1 MKRDNKRNDTNQIDQ
16 TESEDIQYVFKFDD
30 DSVLDCH
37 IGGMKVNRL
46 VDSGCKCNLITNKT
60 WDNMKQNK
68 DT

>member
-16 TESEDIQYVFKFDD
+16 IESEGIQYVFKIDD

-37 IGGMKVNRL
+37 IGGMKVKML

-60 WDNMKQNK
+60 W
-68 DT
+68 TR